1 MTAVGAIAETVEAI
15 RSGAKSVGELADL
28 ARRNISEANRPV
40 NAFITEAGALLDKQA
55 ADLERRRLDDPD
67 SKNLQLAGV
76 VLGIKDNIVTNGMR
90 TTCASRILDDWTP
103 PYDATVITR
112 LKAAGA
118 LVAGKTNMDE
128 FGMGSS
134 TEFSTIGPTRN
145 PHNLERVPGGS
156 SGGSAAAV
164 AAGLVPAALGSDTGG
179 SVRLP
184 ASYCGIVGVK
194 PTYGRVSRYG
204 LVAYA
209 SSLEQIGTLARTVE
223 DAARLLQVIAGYD
236 TCDSTSLNVPVPD
249 LVEAVKRSGEGLR
262 VGIVEEMLG
271 PGTQAEVAEA
281 IRRAVDAFTAAGAS
295 VQSVSIP
302 STDHALAAYYV
313 IAPAEASAN
322 LARYDGVRFGKRVE
336 GRNADQMITR
346 TRTKGFGDEVKR
358 RIVLGTFALSAGYS
372 DQYYGKAQRVRTL
385 VAGEF
390 NRALRTVD
398 VLIGPTAPTTA
409 FRIGEL
415 VNDPNQLY
423 QMDVC
428 TIMANLAGLPAASI
442 PWGVDAAGL
451 PIGVQLMT
459 GPFQEAK
466 LLEAAGVIERSAPAV
481 PTPTLANGTTASA
494 L

>member
-1 MTAVGAIAETVEAI
+1 MPRSSEIAELAATV
-15 RSGAKSVGELADL
+15 RSGAAEASELAE
-28 ARRNISEANRPV
+28 ACVRRIEDANGAL
-40 NAFITEAGALLDKQA
+40 NAFITVAGDAIKQQA
-55 ADLERRRLDDPD
+55 EGLSRRLAGDQRG
-67 SKNLQLAGV
+67 LAWAGV
-76 VLGIKDNIVTNGMR
+76 PIAIKDIIVTDGIR
-90 TTCASRILDDWTP
+90 TTCASRILENWTP

-118 LVAGKTNMDE
+118 LVVGKTNLDE

-134 TEFSTIGPTRN
+134 TEFSIIGPTRN
-145 PHNLERVPGGS
+145 PHDLERVPGGS

-184 ASYCGIVGVK
+184 ASYCGIIGVK

-209 SSLEQIGTLARTVE
+209 SSLEQIGTLTRTVE
-223 DAARLLQVIAGYD
+223 DAARLLKVISGYD
-236 TCDSTSLNVPVPD
+236 KCDSTSIDVPVPD
-249 LVEAVKRSGEGLR
+249 LVEATKRSGEGLR

-271 PGTQAEVAEA
+271 AGTQPEVAEA
-281 IRRAVDAFTAAGAS
+281 VHGAVDALTAAGAS
-295 VQSVSIP
+295 VQTVSIP
-302 STDHALAAYYV
+302 STDYALAAYYV

-322 LARYDGVRFGKRVE
+322 LARYDGVRFGKRVQ
-336 GRNADQMITR
+336 GRNTDEMITR
-346 TRTKGFGDEVKR
+346 SRTEGFGDEVKR

-372 DQYYGKAQRVRTL
+372 EQYYGKAQKVRTL
-385 VAGEF
+385 VAREF
-390 NRALRTVD
+390 NRALQTVD

-451 PIGVQLMT
+451 PVGVQLMA
-459 GPFQEAK
+459 GLFQEAK
-466 LLEAAGVIERSAPAV
+466 LLEAAATIERSAPAV
-481 PTPTLANGTTASA
+481 PTPRFGNGN
-494 L
+494 